1 METVIE
7 VVKIISANSMQVI
20 VIIYLT
26 LNLRLNTALKG
37 VLITGLEMVNA
48 MNHAIMRAA
57 IGIAEI
63 VIKLK
68 TALKDALTDGLEMVN
83 AMNHAIM
90 RAAIGIVKIVLE
102 FSKMIGIMMNT
113 IGMMMNTIGM
123 MMNTI
128 GMMIKMIGIMMNTI
142 GMMRK
147 TALLDVLLET

>member
-1 METVIE
+1 MIAINTVPKAVYLSGLEMETVIE

-63 VIKLK
+63 VMMMI
-68 TALKDALTDGLEMVN
+68 
-83 AMNHAIM
+83 
-90 RAAIGIVKIVLE
+90 
-102 FSKMIGIMMNT
+102 KMIGIMMNT